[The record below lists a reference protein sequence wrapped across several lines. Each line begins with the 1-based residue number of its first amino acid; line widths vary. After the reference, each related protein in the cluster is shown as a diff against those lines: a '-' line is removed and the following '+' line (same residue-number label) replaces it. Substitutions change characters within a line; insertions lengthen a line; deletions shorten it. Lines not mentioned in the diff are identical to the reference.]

1 MDTAKD
7 MYLVYSKTAT
17 MDLIKNKFRKQ
28 HELAKLAGF
37 NSYWA
42 KKEKARL
49 EYLIKQIDAVI
60 QSRVDQVKLF
70 D

>member
-7 MYLVYSKTAT
+7 MYLVYSKTST

-28 HELAKLAGF
+28 HELAKLSGF